1 MDFLKRNQFLQPL
14 IDKEHMF
21 DVVVIKEERQ
31 SYTVIIKVSP
41 EIREM
46 ISNHDDKLFVS
57 LGRCGVN
64 DRYHMQC
71 YHCQKLG
78 HISTQCPDK
87 DDGPTCMYCAESH
100 PSKQC
105 PSKGDKKSH
114 KCANCLH
121 SNSENIRKNA
131 NTHNS
136 VNSKC
141 PTIER
146 ECKKL
151 AENTLTLGNNC

>member
-1 MDFLKRNQFLQPL
+1 
-14 IDKEHMF
+14 
-21 DVVVIKEERQ
+21 
-31 SYTVIIKVSP
+31 
-41 EIREM
+41 
-46 ISNHDDKLFVS
+46 
-57 LGRCGVN
+57 
-64 DRYHMQC
+64 MQC

-121 SNSENIRKNA
+121 SNRKNA

-136 VNSKC
+136 VSSKC

-146 ECKKL
+146 ECKKIDDGANRL
-151 AENTLTLGNNC
+151 KCFIYNAQSICNKTNGVIEFLYEKNL